1 MTKIRTKITE
11 IESMIN
17 HVFIIKIKSW
27 FFENIFF
34 SKEERQSSRK
44 TTQKEKRQIKISEK
58 CK

>member
-34 SKEERQSSRK
+34 SKG
-44 TTQKEKRQIKISEK
+44 KETDKNK
-58 CK
+58 